1 MPWFAAW
8 SGDDLRRGLLPFD
21 DGRVAD
27 VAEQL
32 KVAAGDCSGGSLG
45 LLVGRLMFV
54 DLEIHRLLGGSCVS
68 RVLDPL
74 DRGCVM
80 RHAAMSTEW
89 TRCRPPDV

>member
-54 DLEIHRLLGGSCVS
+54 DLEIHRRLMCFASSGSAGSWLCHEACCDEH
-68 RVLDPL
+68 RVDK
-74 DRGCVM
+74 V
-80 RHAAMSTEW
+80 
-89 TRCRPPDV
+89 